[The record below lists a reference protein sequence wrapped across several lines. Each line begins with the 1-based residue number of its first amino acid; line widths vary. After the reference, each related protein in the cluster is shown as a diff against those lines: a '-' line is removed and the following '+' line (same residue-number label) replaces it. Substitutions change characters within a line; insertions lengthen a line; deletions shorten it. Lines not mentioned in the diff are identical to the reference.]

1 MIVGS
6 WLLIVV
12 WKNPTLQQAYE
23 CVYVTGTAFGSGL
36 DSPTPNNNQATNNY
50 LISFVTSFHPS
61 AWSITL
67 SESS

>member
-36 DSPTPNNNQATNNY
+36 DSPTPNNNY